1 MTSAALAGTWRSAA
15 VRRFT
20 ARRIPAALWLTLWA
34 AVVAVE
40 VAALLPLLDGAYTK
54 LPAVY
59 VVMRLVG
66 GSFAVCGLIAWR
78 RRPDNRS
85 GPLMTAT
92 GFGFFLTPL
101 LTQIDSPVAYT
112 LAYWLPDIWLLFF
125 VMVLLTLLTGGRLRT
140 TADRVIV
147 GAVAVV
153 LLVPARLL
161 FLDVDGNLLL
171 IDPNPRLATM
181 FGTAQ
186 RVVLLVALLATVT
199 VIAARFRTASPA
211 GRRALL
217 PSVAGAACLIA
228 WTPVLV
234 RDYLRGYRFVLTA
247 QALDWIVAIT
257 VAIVPLVFLTGLLR
271 SRLARGGLVDLFGS
285 LREMPPAKLR
295 PALARVIGDPGLVI
309 GYRRPDGGLQDADGA
324 TVVAPDDRSVA
335 WVERHGTPVAA
346 LFYDRALDDDPE
358 LIEAVQAAVALTLE
372 NRQLQTEL
380 RTSRERII
388 AAGDAE
394 RRRIERNLHD
404 GAQQRLV
411 MLSLQLS
418 QAQRRLRAD
427 PAGAEE
433 LLTSAGDELAR
444 SLSELRE
451 LARGIHPAELDH
463 GLDIALETLTIRSAV
478 PTTVEVESGPRIPE
492 PVAFAVYF
500 VTSEALANIAKYA
513 AATRASVRVT
523 RPPGLVVVE
532 ITDDGVGGADPTR
545 GTGLRGLVDRV
556 EALGGHLRVGDAPT
570 GGTTVTARLPLT
582 AAEV

>member
-1 MTSAALAGTWRSAA
+1 MVSLAFPSRAA
-15 VRRFT
+15 RRFT
-20 ARRIPAALWLTLWA
+20 ARGIPAGWWFALWA
-34 AVVAVE
+34 AVAAVE

-54 LPAVY
+54 IPAVY

-101 LTQIDSPVAYT
+101 LTQIDSPVTYT
-112 LAYWLPDIWLLFF
+112 LAYWLPDVWLLFF
-125 VMVLLTLLTGGRLRT
+125 LMLLLTFLSGGRLRT

-147 GAVAVV
+147 GVTAVA

-171 IDPNPRLATM
+171 VDPDPRLATM

-186 RVVLLVALLATVT
+186 RIVLVLAMLATAV
-199 VIAARFRTASPA
+199 VIAARFRVASPA

-217 PSVAGAACLIA
+217 PSVAGALCLIA
-228 WTPVLV
+228 WMPVLV

-247 QALDWIVAIT
+247 QALDWVVAIT
-257 VAIVPLVFLTGLLR
+257 VAVVPLVFLAGLLR
-271 SRLARGGLVDLFGS
+271 SRLARGSLVDLFRVLPS
-285 LREMPPAKLR
+285 LPVAALR
-295 PALARVIGDPGLVI
+295 PALARAIGDPSLEI
-309 GYRRPDGGLQDADGA
+309 AYRGPDGRLPVPAAANQR
-324 TVVAPDDRSVA
+324 VAR
-335 WVERHGTPVAA
+335 VERDGEPVAA
-346 LFYDRALDDDPE
+346 LHYDPALDDDPE
-358 LIEAVQAAVALTLE
+358 LIEAAQAAVALALE
-372 NRQLQTEL
+372 NRDLHSEL

-418 QAQRRLRAD
+418 QVQRRLHAD
-427 PAGAEE
+427 PAGAEQ
-433 LLTSAGDELAR
+433 LLTSASDELAR
-444 SLSELRE
+444 SLAELRE

-478 PTTVEVESGPRIPE
+478 PTTVEVEPGARIPE

-500 VTSEALANIAKYA
+500 VTSEALTNIAKYA
-513 AATRASVRVT
+513 RASRAEVRVT
-523 RPPGLVVVE
+523 RPDGQVAVE
-532 ITDDGVGGADPTR
+532 IADDGVGGADLSR

-556 EALGGHLRVGDAPT
+556 EALGGHLRVADRPS
-570 GGTTVTARLPLT
+570 GGTTVTARLP
-582 AAEV
+582 VSS